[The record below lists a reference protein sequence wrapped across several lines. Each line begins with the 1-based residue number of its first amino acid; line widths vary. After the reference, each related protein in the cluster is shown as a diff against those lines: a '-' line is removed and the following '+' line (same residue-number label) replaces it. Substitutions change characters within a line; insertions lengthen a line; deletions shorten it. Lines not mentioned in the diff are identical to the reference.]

1 MSERRKVADSGRRKF
16 LKGVAVAGGAAA
28 VTAGA
33 RAAVETETAAAPAQS
48 QASGSRGYRVTPH
61 IAKYYE
67 KARF

>member
-1 MSERRKVADSGRRKF
+1 MSERRKVADSSRRNF

-33 RAAVETETAAAPAQS
+33 RAAVEADTDTDEEQS
-48 QASGSRGYRVTPH
+48 QASASRGYRVTPH